1 MTFRSNVTPL
11 TPASSNET
19 NPHAKSNEL
28 VRALQERLAKTLQGK
43 HEIIERAIA
52 CFIAGGHLLLE
63 GPPGTGK
70 TTLAKGMAA
79 AFGGLFN
86 RIQMTSDLLPS
97 DVVGIVRLK
106 PGNQEFEF
114 REGPIFSNFLLADEL
129 NRTTPKTQS
138 ALLEAMEEGTVTVD
152 GKTYALPKPFFVVA
166 TQNPLEFHG
175 VYPLAESQLDRFMM
189 QILFSAPSERD
200 EFDIY
205 KSPGTGHQGAA
216 LDLPALLSLEQASE
230 MRKNVEKV
238 FVEDS
243 VLKYL
248 TGIVRETRKIPGI
261 GHGVSVRG
269 GLQYLNA
276 CKALAFVRQREFVT
290 PQEVRDLAISCL
302 AHRLF
307 FNGMEVEATT
317 RDQMIREILDRL
329 PQPR

>member
-1 MTFRSNVTPL
+1 MSARPNVTAL
-11 TPASSNET
+11 TPPNTQNLDAA
-19 NPHAKSNEL
+19 PL
-28 VRALQERLAKTLQGK
+28 VRELKSRLNEVLQGK
-43 HEIIERAIA
+43 NEIVEKAIA
-52 CFIAGGHLLLE
+52 CFVAGGHLLLE

-97 DVVGIVRLK
+97 DVVGIVRIR
-106 PGNQEFEF
+106 PGSQEFEF
-114 REGPIFSNFLLADEL
+114 REGPIFTNFLLADEL

-152 GKTYALPKPFFVVA
+152 GKTYSLPRPFFVVA

-189 QILFSAPSERD
+189 QILFSAPNEKD
-200 EFDIY
+200 ELEIY
-205 KSPGTGHQGAA
+205 KNPHSKIETSSGAP
-216 LDLPALLSLEQASE
+216 LVPVLTLEQAVAL
-230 MRKNVEKV
+230 RRATEKI

-243 VLKYL
+243 VLRYVM
-248 TGIVRETRKIPGI
+248 GIVRETRKIAGI

-269 GLQYLNA
+269 GLQFLNA
-276 CKALAFVRQREFVT
+276 AKALALVRQRDFVS
-290 PQEVRDLAISCL
+290 PAEVKDLAIACL

-307 FNGMEVEATT
+307 FNGMEVDATT